1 MDHSLSRRS
10 VLGSAAGLSAGLLTL
25 GLPADARAPQR
36 HPARPTRAL
45 RVVHMTDMH
54 IQPERAADQGV
65 AACFRHIHAMKDKP
79 DLILTGGDT
88 IMDSFDE
95 GFDRTKALWD
105 LWTRTAKDENPIP
118 MLSAVGNHDIWGWN
132 KSKSKTK
139 GDEKGWGK
147 AWVCDI
153 FARDKPY
160 ASLDQG
166 GWHMI
171 ALDSTQPDRNDPN
184 GYEAFLD
191 EAQFDWLSRDL
202 AANKDKPTLILSHIP
217 ILSATVFDGIKP
229 NAKGNLEVSGGL
241 MHTDFA
247 KLNDLFLK
255 NTQVKACVSGHMHLV
270 DKVTFNG
277 VTHYCNGAVSG
288 GWWKGDHKTCKPGY
302 AVMDLMTDGSVTR
315 EYVTYGWDARP

>member
-1 MDHSLSRRS
+1 MSPTPSRRD
-10 VLGSAAGLSAGLLTL
+10 VLGSAVGLAAGLLML
-25 GLPADARAPQR
+25 DQPAR
-36 HPARPTRAL
+36 ARPTVSAKPL
-45 RVVHMTDMH
+45 RIVHMTDMH

-65 AACFRHIHAMKDKP
+65 AACFRHIQAMKDKP

-105 LWTRTAKDENPIP
+105 LWTKTAKDENPVP

-147 AWVCDI
+147 AWVCEV
-153 FARDKPY
+153 FGRDKPY

-166 GWHMI
+166 GWHFI

-191 EAQFDWLSRDL
+191 EAQFDWLDRDL
-202 AANKDKPTLILSHIP
+202 AAAKGTPTLILSHIP

-247 KLNDLFLK
+247 KLNELFLK
-255 NTQVKACVSGHMHLV
+255 HPHVKACVSGHMHLV
-270 DKVTFNG
+270 DKVSFNG

-302 AVMDLMTDGSVTR
+302 AVMNLMKDGTIEH
-315 EYVTYGWDARP
+315 EYITYGWTPRE